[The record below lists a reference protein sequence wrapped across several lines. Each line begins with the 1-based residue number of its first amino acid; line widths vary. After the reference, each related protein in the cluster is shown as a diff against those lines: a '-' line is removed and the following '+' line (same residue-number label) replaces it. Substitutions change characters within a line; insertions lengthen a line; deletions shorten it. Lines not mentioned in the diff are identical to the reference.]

1 MPLFRLLDFKVY
13 DEISKSTDSPRST
26 KVNYSLMIQLFG
38 NDEHGRTYSCH
49 VEHFKPY
56 FYLKCDD
63 SVHEKMIPLIQN
75 QLEEEL
81 SYTNSIHSIHMEY
94 KKTLYGFD
102 DGTTYPCLKLCMN
115 SLKGF
120 NNIKYV
126 IQNYINSGLRGYPFR
141 NTYLEMYETNIQ
153 PILRFFHDYDIQP
166 AGWIRIDEN
175 DIVEVCEKTT
185 SCTYEFRCESKFIKS
200 EKKVENNVPLKIC
213 SFDIEALSSHGD
225 FPLARKNYK
234 RLANQ
239 FMEFWESEDF
249 VYDDDHAKEECCAW
263 FSLFLMSAFGYG
275 DCSYVDEVELKR
287 KEDKR
292 VLQNRVNTVVK
303 ENNQNI
309 LLDMLTDKKCKRDIT
324 IEKITAR
331 FDKYFPPLKGD
342 IVTFI
347 GSTFRKNGESEP
359 YLNHIVAL
367 NSCDS
372 MGIPNEEIVS
382 CNSEQDVL
390 IEWCKV
396 IQREDPDVIIG
407 YNIFGFDYRFL
418 LDRANELGRH
428 CCEAFLRLSRIKNE
442 VCAVWNRKNQEYESA
457 TTTISIASGTHE
469 LHYLAMNGRIQIDLY
484 NYFRREYNLESYK
497 LDYVSGYFIRNSIKS
512 VNDYWVQ
519 SNTEGL
525 KVGNFIHIE
534 EIGHSSDYY
543 DDGKKFEVMEVLSG
557 SFRLNVKVNPNFD
570 KKVMWCLA
578 KDDVSPQDIFNMTR
592 KGSKERS
599 VIAKYCIQDCNL
611 VQHLLRKIDVLTGFI
626 EMSNLCSVPIEYLVI
641 RGQGI
646 KLFSFVAKQCREFNT
661 ILPVL
666 AFNDKDKSG
675 YEGAIVLEPKCDLY
689 LTEPVACVDYSSLYP
704 SSMISENL
712 SHDSKVWSKEY
723 DLHGNLVK
731 TTGIQDNTGGFVYD
745 NLEHV
750 QYTNIQFDTYEYIPK
765 SKSKTVLEVEHSEDN
780 TVYEK
785 TKVGYKIVRFA
796 KPISKEKA
804 IMPSILEALLKA
816 RKQTRAQAKHIE
828 ITDKTGNVICGNI
841 IHENEEFV
849 TVKDLQNNTQ
859 EIKTCNIHKRVP
871 KYDAFMKNV
880 LDKRQLAIKVT
891 ANSLYGQCGA
901 KTSSFF
907 EQDVAAA
914 TTATGRKLLQC
925 AKRCIEE
932 IYGDKIC
939 ETKYGKVHSHA
950 EYIYGDTDSVFMSFK
965 LTDLQGH
972 KIEGKEA
979 LKHTIEL
986 AKRVGNLVSKFLR
999 APHDLEYEKTFMP
1012 FCLLSKK
1019 RYVGML
1025 YEECPDT
1032 CVRKSMGIVLKR
1044 RDNAPIVKDIYGG
1057 IIDILMKDQNV
1068 QKAIKFMNNSLEKLT
1083 CGQYPI
1089 EKLII
1094 TKSLRDYYKNPD
1106 QIAHKVLAERIGQR
1120 NPGNK
1125 PRSGDRIPFVY
1136 IKTKPNG
1143 KNKLLQGDK
1152 IEHPQFIK
1160 ENPHL
1165 KPDYS
1170 FYITNQI
1177 MKPVQQLFGLVLEDI
1192 PGFDKVKKLF
1202 HCNMNMIY
1210 RTVENQEQLRKK
1222 QQTLRDKYVK
1232 QLLFDSYILR
1242 LQKNQPT
1249 LSFTRM

>member
-1 MPLFRLLDFKVY
+1 MTLIRLLDFKVY
-13 DEISKSTDSPRST
+13 DEKTNTPDSPKST
-26 KVNYSLMIQLFG
+26 KVNYSLIVQLFG
-38 NDEHGRTYSCH
+38 NDEHGNTYSCL
-49 VEHFKPY
+49 VEDFKPY

-63 SVHEKMIPLIQN
+63 SINEKMIPLIQN
-75 QLEEEL
+75 QLEQEL
-81 SYTNSIHSIHMEY
+81 SYNNSISSITMEY

-102 DGTTYPCLKLCMN
+102 DGKTYPCLKISMN

-126 IQNYINSGLRGYPFR
+126 IQNYIKSGLVGYPF
-141 NTYLEMYETNIQ
+141 NKTYLEMYETNIQ
-153 PILRFFHDYDIQP
+153 PILRFFHEYDIQP
-166 AGWIRIDEN
+166 AGWISIDEN
-175 DIVEVCEKTT
+175 NVKKVYEKNTT
-185 SCTYEFRCESKFIKS
+185 CTHEFRCESKYIKS
-200 EKKVENNVPLKIC
+200 ENNIEKNVPLKIC

-239 FMEFWESEDF
+239 IVEFWESEDLE
-249 VYDDDHAKEECCAW
+249 YEDNDAKEECCVW

-275 DCSYVDEVELKR
+275 DCSYVDVVELKK
-287 KEDKR
+287 KENREVIQKR
-292 VLQNRVNTVVK
+292 VELVIKDNKQYV
-303 ENNQNI
+303 
-309 LLDMLTDKKCKRDIT
+309 LLDLLTDKKNKRDFT

-347 GSTFRKNGESEP
+347 GSTFRKNCETEP
-359 YLNHIVAL
+359 YLNHIIAL
-367 NSCDS
+367 NTCDS
-372 MGIPNEEIVS
+372 MGIENEEIVT
-382 CNSEQDVL
+382 CYSEQDVL
-390 IEWCKV
+390 IEWCKI
-396 IQREDPDVIIG
+396 IQREDPDIIIG

-418 LDRANELGRH
+418 LDRANELGRQ
-428 CCEAFLRLSRIKNE
+428 CCEAFLRLSRINGD
-442 VCAVWNRKNQEYESA
+442 VCASWNQKIQEYESD

-469 LHYLAMNGRIQIDLY
+469 LHYLAMTGRIQIDMY

-497 LDYVSGYFIRNSIKS
+497 LDYVSGYFIRNDITN
-512 VNDYWVQ
+512 VNDYWVHTK
-519 SNTEGL
+519 TEGL
-525 KVGNFIHIE
+525 KVGNYIHIE

-543 DDGKKFEVMEVLSG
+543 DDGKKFEVVEVKLD
-557 SFRLNVKVNPNFD
+557 SFRLNVKINPNFE
-570 KKVMWCLA
+570 KKVIWCLA

-592 KGSKERS
+592 KGSKERA

-611 VQHLLRKIDVLTGFI
+611 VQHLFRKIDVLTGFT

-646 KLFSFVAKQCREFNT
+646 KLFSFVAKKCREFNT

-666 AFNDKDKSG
+666 TFNENDKSG
-675 YEGAIVLEPKCDLY
+675 YEGAIVLEPKCGLY

-723 DLHGNLVK
+723 DLYGNIVK
-731 TTGIQDNTGGFVYD
+731 TTGIQNEHGEFTYD
-745 NLEHV
+745 NLDHI
-750 QYTNIQFDTYEYIPK
+750 QYTNIKFDTYEYIPK
-765 SKSKTVLEVEHSEDN
+765 SKINNEVSSTDN
-780 TVYEK
+780 IVYEK
-785 TKVGYKIVRFA
+785 KKNGFKIVRFA
-796 KPISKEKA
+796 KPKSKEKA

-816 RKQTRAQAKHIE
+816 RKQTRAQARHIE
-828 ITDKTGNVICGNI
+828 ITDKNGNVVCGRVVQK
-841 IHENEEFV
+841 NEETITLEDV
-849 TVKDLQNNTQ
+849 QNTFY
-859 EIKTCNIHKRVP
+859 EIRTCDIYKQVP
-871 KYDAFMKNV
+871 KYDTFMKNV

-914 TTATGRKLLQC
+914 TTATGRTLLQC

-939 ETKYGKVHSHA
+939 ETTYGKVHSHA

-965 LTDLQGH
+965 LTDLQGN

-986 AKRVGNLVSKFLR
+986 AKRVGRLVSKFLR
-999 APHDLEYEKTFMP
+999 APHELEYEKTFMP

-1025 YEECPDT
+1025 YEECPNT

-1057 IIDILMKDQNV
+1057 IIDILMKEQNV
-1068 QKAIKFMNNSLEKLT
+1068 KKAIEFMNQSLQKLT
-1083 CGQYPI
+1083 KGQYPL

-1094 TKSLRDYYKNPD
+1094 TKSLRDYYKNPS

-1136 IKTKPNG
+1136 IKTKANS
-1143 KNKLLQGDK
+1143 KTKLLQGDK
-1152 IEHPQFIK
+1152 IEHPQFIRD
-1160 ENPHL
+1160 NPKL

-1177 MKPVQQLFGLVLEDI
+1177 MKPVQQLFGLVLDDI
-1192 PGFDKVKKLF
+1192 PGFNKVKKLF
-1202 HCNMNMIY
+1202 DCNMNTIY
-1210 RTVENQEQLRKK
+1210 RIVEDEEQLRKK
-1222 QQTLRDKYVK
+1222 QQSLRDKYVK
-1232 QLLFDSYILR
+1232 QLLFDSYLLR

-1249 LSFTRM
+1249 LSFSRV